1 MAGKTLLDL
10 AKKMRKAADRS
21 ENVASELSKKFVYEI
36 TFRLVYDT
44 PVDTSTA
51 LSNWQVFLNNPAPD
65 EIPAFNLGDRGSTQ
79 VASARDALREAM
91 GELAHKRPGQVVYLS
106 NVVDYIKK
114 LNEGSSAQA
123 PPGFIEGAVL
133 AAKVVTFKG
142 YKTNLFK

>member
-1 MAGKTLLDL
+1 MAGKSLADL
-10 AKKMRKAADRS
+10 AKKMNRAADRS
-21 ENVASELSKKFVYEI
+21 EAVASELSKKFVFEI
-36 TFRLVYDT
+36 TYRLVYDT

-65 EIPAFNLGDRGSTQ
+65 EIGAYALGQRGSTAG
-79 VASARDALREAM
+79 ASAGAALREAQA
-91 GELAHKRPGQVVYLS
+91 ELAHKRPGQVVYLS

-123 PPGFIEGAVL
+123 PPGFIEASIL
-133 AAKVVTFKG
+133 AARIVTFRG